1 MRTAPMAPLPN
12 SGPHTCRVPTPTS
25 EAVEFKERMFEDG
38 MLEALGNCLRG
49 CDYEEDRCNAAGAM
63 LNFAYVEQDLGQEHE
78 DAAKLNV
85 KRLFAACF
93 DCLVEQL
100 AKVEIDDV
108 AEVAAS
114 VVEQMLNS
122 GETTTEWNILRSL
135 RRANTNPNNPT
146 PTSNPNPTPNP
157 NPDPDPDPDPNPNPN
172 QLVSRGTAP
181 DAC

>member
-1 MRTAPMAPLPN
+1 MRAPPCPPLPN

-122 GETTTEWNILRSL
+122 GETATEWNILRSF
-135 RRANTNPNNPT
+135 RAGQHKP
-146 PTSNPNPTPNP
+146 
-157 NPDPDPDPDPNPNPN
+157 
-172 QLVSRGTAP
+172 
-181 DAC
+181 